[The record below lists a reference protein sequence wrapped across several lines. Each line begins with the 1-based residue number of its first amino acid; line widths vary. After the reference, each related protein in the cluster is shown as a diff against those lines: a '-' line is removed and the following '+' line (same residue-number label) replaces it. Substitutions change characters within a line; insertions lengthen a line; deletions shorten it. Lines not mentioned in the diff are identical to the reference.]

1 MDIRRFLGT
10 VLNVAV
16 ASFLLVNVSFAV
28 EDTTENIPDIPDY
41 VNDSSLPVDQNTD
54 IPAEN
59 QETEGMKIQKI
70 EFSGNKLIKDSDIVK
85 VMKMQEGDI
94 YSREMIQQNLKTIY
108 NMGYFSNKMKAIPI
122 KVDKK
127 NVIVKIILEENV
139 PITGFTVEG
148 NTVIPT
154 GDILEILSKLQGL
167 PQNINTI
174 NSAINEIETLYAE
187 NGYILA
193 RVMDIYD
200 DPDGMVNVE
209 IAEGH
214 IKSIDFVGNN
224 KTKDFVIRR
233 NILSEPGTIY
243 NENLIKA
250 DLMRLYATQA
260 FKDVNRTIVKDETT
274 RDSYDIT
281 IQLEEQR
288 TGQITLGGGIDTA
301 TGFFLNAGYS
311 ENNFLG
317 NGQRLAFSALAGTG
331 MMMAD
336 SSVVTRANIQ
346 TELSFFE
353 PRLKGTD
360 ISMMTKLFFRDFA
373 SYQIPL
379 AIEQRFGGEMV
390 FSKQLENHKNV
401 TASLG
406 LGIENLNVREGDQM
420 KTMYSFLT
428 NGIPITE
435 RAKQLRGGLFATISP
450 ALTYDSRDSAMF
462 ARKGTYANV
471 RFDQAIG
478 ITKLNNSFSKVSGTV
493 KQYIPVANKSTIILT
508 AKAGGKIVGNMPEA
522 YAFRLGGPYTIRG
535 FNISGVGTG
544 NSFMMASGELQTPL
558 FFLDRIKSA
567 PFLNNVKAAFF
578 VDAGRVFGESITDK
592 IYKRPISAI
601 TAGVGLRVF
610 IPGVGPL
617 SIDYGM
623 PLTGTKGSR
632 AGLVTFGVGDN
643 GY

>member
-1 MDIRRFLGT
+1 MF
-10 VLNVAV
+10 
-16 ASFLLVNVSFAV
+16 VSILFTGMAFAV
-28 EDTTENIPDIPDY
+28 EEIPEVPDY
-41 VNDSSLPVDQNTD
+41 APDGTSPVEQNTEIVGD
-54 IPAEN
+54 NKEE
-59 QETEGMKIQKI
+59 QTTDGMKIQRI
-70 EFSGNKLIKDSDIVK
+70 EFSGNKLIQDSDITK
-85 VMKMQEGDI
+85 FMKMQAGDI
-94 YSREMIQQNLKTIY
+94 YSREMVQQNLKAIY

-122 KVDKK
+122 KVDEK
-127 NVIVKIILEENV
+127 NVILKIILEENV

-154 GDILEILSKLQGL
+154 GDILEILSKLEGQ

-214 IKSIDFVGNN
+214 IKSIDFVGNK
-224 KTKDFVIRR
+224 KTKDFVVKR
-233 NILSEPGTIY
+233 NILSEPGTVY

-274 RDSYDIT
+274 YHSCDIT

-288 TGQITLGGGIDTA
+288 TGQLSLGGGVDTA
-301 TGFFLNAGYS
+301 TGFFLNAGFS

-317 NGQRLAFSALAGTG
+317 NGQRLAASALAGTG

-336 SSVVTRANIQ
+336 SSVVNRANLQAEI
-346 TELSFFE
+346 SFFE
-353 PRLKGTD
+353 PRLANTD
-360 ISMMTKLFFRDFA
+360 VSMLAKVFFRDFS

-379 AIEQRFGGEMV
+379 AIETRIGGELV
-390 FSKQLENHKNV
+390 FSKQFENYKNLTGSIGV
-401 TASLG
+401 
-406 LGIENLNVREGDQM
+406 GIENVDVREGDWLRTAIM
-420 KTMYSFLT
+420 FRSHHISMA
-428 NGIPITE
+428 E
-435 RAKQLRGGLFATISP
+435 RTKQLQGGLFATISP
-450 ALTYDSRDSAMF
+450 SLIYDSRDNALF

-478 ITKLNNSFSKVSGTV
+478 ITELGNSFGKLSGTI
-493 KQYIPVANKSTIILT
+493 KQYIPVAKKSTVVLT
-508 AKAGGKIVGNMPEA
+508 AKAGGKVWGDMPEA

-544 NSFMMASGELQTPL
+544 DAYMMASGELQTPL

-578 VDAGRVFGESITDK
+578 VDAGRVFSESITDK
-592 IYKRPISAI
+592 IYDRPISAI
-601 TAGVGLRVF
+601 TMGVGLRVF

-617 SIDYGM
+617 SMDYGL
-623 PLTGTKGSR
+623 PLTNAKGSR
-632 AGLVTFGVGDN
+632 RGLVTFGVGDN
-643 GY
+643 GYY

>member
-1 MDIRRFLGT
+1 MDIKRLLGT
-10 VLNVAV
+10 AINAIF
-16 ASFLLVNVSFAV
+16 ASILLVSTAFAV
-28 EDTTENIPDIPDY
+28 EEVPDAPKYIEDSTNPIEQNAEI
-41 VNDSSLPVDQNTD
+41 VNDNQNSD
-54 IPAEN
+54 
-59 QETEGMKIQKI
+59 GMKIKKI
-70 EFSGNKLIKDSDIVK
+70 EFSGNKIIQDSDISK
-85 VMKMQEGDI
+85 MMKMQVGDI
-94 YSREMIQQNLKTIY
+94 YSREMVQQNLKAIY

-122 KVDKK
+122 KVDEK
-127 NVIVKIILEENV
+127 NVILKIVLEENV

-154 GDILEILSKLQGL
+154 GDILEILSKLQGK

-224 KTKDFVIRR
+224 KTKDFVIKR
-233 NILSEPGTIY
+233 NILSEPGTVY

-260 FKDVNRTIVKDETT
+260 FKDVNRTIVKDEST
-274 RDSYDIT
+274 RDSYDVT

-336 SSVVTRANIQ
+336 SSVVHRANLQ

-353 PRLKGTD
+353 PRLKGSD
-360 ISMMTKLFFRDFA
+360 ISLLSKLFFRDFA

-379 AIEQRFGGEMV
+379 AIERRFGGELI
-390 FSKQLENHKNV
+390 FSKQFENWKNLTGSIGFGV
-401 TASLG
+401 
-406 LGIENLNVREGDQM
+406 EDVNVREGDKM
-420 KTMYSFLT
+420 NTMLSFLAS
-428 NGIPITE
+428 GVPITE

-450 ALTYDSRDSAMF
+450 SLVYDSRDSATF
-462 ARKGTYANV
+462 ARKGLYASA

-478 ITKLNNSFSKVSGTV
+478 ISDLSKSFGKLSGTV
-493 KQYIPVANKSTIILT
+493 KQYIPIASKSSFIIT
-508 AKAGGKIVGNMPEA
+508 GKAGGKVWGDMPEVYA
-522 YAFRLGGPYTIRG
+522 YRLGGPYTIRG

-544 NSFMMASGELQTPL
+544 NAFMMASGELQTPF
-558 FFLDRIKSA
+558 FFLDRIKAA

-578 VDAGRVFGESITDK
+578 VDAGRVFSESVTDRV
-592 IYKRPISAI
+592 YKRPISAI
-601 TAGVGLRVF
+601 TVGAGIRVF
-610 IPGVGPL
+610 IPGVGPV
-617 SIDYGM
+617 SIDYGL
-623 PLTGTKGSR
+623 PVTATKGSR
-632 AGLVTFGVGDN
+632 GGLVTFGVGDN

>member
-1 MDIRRFLGT
+1 MDIKRFLGT
-10 VLNVAV
+10 VLGTLF
-16 ASFLLVNVSFAV
+16 ASMLFANISPAI
-28 EDTTENIPDIPDY
+28 EDSATLPDY
-41 VNDSSLPVDQNTD
+41 IHDSSSPIEQNTEIVNEAKD
-54 IPAEN
+54 SD
-59 QETEGMKIQKI
+59 GMKIQKI
-70 EFSGNKLIKDSDIVK
+70 EFSGNKLIQDSDISK
-85 VMKMQEGDI
+85 IMRMQAGDI
-94 YSREMIQQNLKTIY
+94 YSREMVQQNLKTIY

-122 KVDKK
+122 KVDEK
-127 NVIVKIILEENV
+127 NVILKIVLEENV

-154 GDILEILSKLQGL
+154 GDILEILSKLQGK

-224 KTKDFVIRR
+224 KTKDFVIKR
-233 NILSEPGTIY
+233 NILSEPGTVY

-260 FKDVNRTIVKDETT
+260 FKDVNRTIVKDEST
-274 RDSYDIT
+274 RDSYDVT

-336 SSVVTRANIQ
+336 SSVINRANLQ
-346 TELSFFE
+346 AELSFFE

-360 ISMMTKLFFRDFA
+360 ISLLSKAFFRDFA

-379 AIEQRFGGEMV
+379 AIERRFGGELV
-390 FSKQLENHKNV
+390 FSKQFENWRNL
-401 TASLG
+401 TGSIG
-406 LGIENLNVREGDQM
+406 IGIEDVNVREGDKM
-420 KTMYSFLT
+420 KTMLSFL
-428 NGIPITE
+428 GHGVPITE

-450 ALTYDSRDSAMF
+450 SLVYDSRDSAMF
-462 ARKGTYANV
+462 ARKGTYASV
-471 RFDQAIG
+471 RFDQAVG
-478 ITKLNNSFSKVSGTV
+478 ISNLNRSFGKLSGTV
-493 KQYIPVANKSTIILT
+493 KQYIPIASKSAFILT
-508 AKAGGKIVGNMPEA
+508 AKAGGKVWGDMPEV

-544 NSFMMASGELQTPL
+544 NSFMMASAELQTPF

-567 PFLNNVKAAFF
+567 AFLNNVKAAFF
-578 VDAGRVFGESITDK
+578 VDAGRVFSESVTDR
-592 IYKRPISAI
+592 IYNRPISAI

-617 SIDYGM
+617 SIDYGI
-623 PLTGTKGSR
+623 PVTATKGSR
-632 AGLVTFGVGDN
+632 GGLVTFGVGEN

>member
-1 MDIRRFLGT
+1 MDIKRFLST
-10 VLNVAV
+10 VLSVTF
-16 ASFLLVNVSFAV
+16 ASILLTNTVFAV
-28 EDTTENIPDIPDY
+28 EEIKDTPDY
-41 VNDSSLPVDQNTD
+41 AHDGTAPVEQNTE
-54 IPAEN
+54 ILKT
-59 QETEGMKIQKI
+59 QKETDGMKIQKI
-70 EFSGNKLIKDSDIVK
+70 EFSGNKLIQDSDIAK
-85 VMKMQEGDI
+85 MIKMQAGDI

-122 KVDKK
+122 KVDEK
-127 NVIVKIILEENV
+127 NVILKIVLEENV

-154 GDILEILSKLQGL
+154 GDILEILSKLEGQ

-200 DPDGMVNVE
+200 DPDGVVNVE

-214 IKSIDFVGNN
+214 IKSIDFIGNQ
-224 KTKDFVIRR
+224 KTKDFVVKR
-233 NILSEPGTIY
+233 NILSEPGTVY

-274 RDSYDIT
+274 RDSYDVT

-317 NGQRLAFSALAGTG
+317 NGQRLSVSALAGTG

-336 SSVVTRANIQ
+336 SSVVNRANIQ
-346 TELSFFE
+346 AEVSFFE
-353 PRLKGTD
+353 PRLAGTD
-360 ISMMTKLFFRDFA
+360 ISMLSKAFFRDFS

-379 AIEQRFGGEMV
+379 AIEQRVGGEFV
-390 FSKQLENHKNV
+390 FSKKFEKYKYLTGSIGFGVENINV
-401 TASLG
+401 K
-406 LGIENLNVREGDQM
+406 EGDKM
-420 KTMYSFLT
+420 KTLFSYLSH
-428 NGIPITE
+428 GVPITE
-435 RAKQLRGGLFATISP
+435 RAKQLSGGLFATISP
-450 ALTYDSRDSAMF
+450 SLIFDSRDSIAF
-462 ARKGTYANV
+462 ARNGTYANV

-478 ITKLNNSFSKVSGTV
+478 FTNLGNSFGKISGTV
-493 KQYIPVANKSTIILT
+493 KQYLPVANKSALILT
-508 AKAGGKIVGNMPEA
+508 AKAGGKTWGDMPEV

-544 NSFMMASGELQTPL
+544 NAFMMASGELQTPL

-578 VDAGRVFGESITDK
+578 VDAGRVFGESITDR
-592 IYKRPISAI
+592 IYDRPISAI

-617 SIDYGM
+617 SIDYGL

-632 AGLVTFGVGDN
+632 SGLVTFGVGDN